1 MLIKKQ
7 FKIIFFYL
15 FLSFFLLIPF
25 KSQASDLAFNL
36 KGRFLIQVEN
46 NGKIWY
52 VDPKTTL
59 KHKINSDIAVFD
71 FLKKF
76 GLGISNHNLAKIP
89 IAVDERLVKI
99 DSDGDGLDDRL
110 ELAIGTDPFN
120 PDTDGDGY
128 PDGLEILNHFDP
140 LGPGRLPIDLNFAS
154 SLGGQI
160 LLQVENNGEAW
171 YVNPVDNLRYY
182 IHSPCDLFKMAAYIG
197 QGINNYDINKI
208 VDASKI
214 PDTAQKN
221 IKLDV
226 GPNQRLY
233 YYLDDILIGS
243 FPISAGKASTPTP
256 KGNYHIINKHPQA
269 WSPLGLWMPYWLGL
283 GTGRFG
289 IHELPFWP
297 NGYREGQNHL
307 GIPVSNGCVRLGI
320 GPAEFIYNWSEVGTP
335 VIIF

>member
-1 MLIKKQ
+1 MKKNR
-7 FKIIFFYL
+7 IIFG
-15 FLSFFLLIPF
+15 FLVFIFVLLIPVKL
-25 KSQASDLAFNL
+25 KSSDLPYHL
-36 KGRFLIQVEN
+36 RGHFLIQVEN
-46 NGKIWY
+46 DGLAWY
-52 VDPKTTL
+52 VDKENTL
-59 KHKINSDIAVFD
+59 RHRLKNEQEIFN

-76 GLGISNHNLAKIP
+76 GLGISNANLWRIP

-110 ELAIGTDPFN
+110 EGAIGTDPYN

-128 PDGLEILNHFDP
+128 PDGLEIKHHFDP
-140 LGPGRLPIDLNFAS
+140 LGPGRLPIDLDFSAS
-154 SLGGQI
+154 LAGKI

-171 YVNPVDNLRYY
+171 YVNPKDNLRYY
-182 IHSPCDLFKMAAYIG
+182 IAEPLELLKIIKYIG
-197 QGINNYDINKI
+197 LGISNDNLEKI
-208 VDASKI
+208 VDEKRIIYYNKSI
-214 PDTAQKN
+214 S
-221 IKLDV
+221 LDV
-226 GPNQRLY
+226 GPNQRLNY
-233 YYLDDILIGS
+233 FLDDIKIGS

-297 NGYREGQNHL
+297 SGYREGENHL

-320 GPAEFIYNWSEVGTP
+320 GPAEFIYHWSELGTP
-335 VIIF
+335 VYIY

>member
-1 MLIKKQ
+1 MN
-7 FKIIFFYL
+7 KIIIKTFFFCL
-15 FLSFFLLIPF
+15 FLMTFLLLPF

-36 KGRFLIQVEN
+36 KGKFLIQVEN
-46 NGKIWY
+46 KGMIWY
-52 VDPKTTL
+52 INPNTTL
-59 KHKINSDIAVFD
+59 RHKISNEFEAFN
-71 FLKKF
+71 FLKEF
-76 GLGISNHNLAKIP
+76 GLGISNINLAKIP
-89 IAVDERLVKI
+89 IAVDKRLVKI
-99 DSDGDGLDDRL
+99 DSDGDGLDDEL
-110 ELAIGTDPFN
+110 ERAIGTDPYN

-128 PDGLEILNHFDP
+128 PDGLEVLNHFDP
-140 LGPGRLPIDLNFAS
+140 LGPGRLPIDLNFSAS
-154 SLGGQI
+154 LAGQI

-171 YVNPVDNLRYY
+171 YVNPNDNLRYY
-182 IHSPCDLFKMAAYIG
+182 IHSPQELFKVASLIG
-197 QGINNYDINKI
+197 QGITNNDIEKI
-208 VDASKI
+208 VDHSLI
-214 PDTAQKN
+214 PSNALKN

-226 GPNQRLY
+226 GLNQRLY
-233 YYLDDILIGS
+233 YFLDDILIGS

-320 GPAEFIYNWSEVGTP
+320 GPAKFIYNWSKVGTP
-335 VIIF
+335 VEIY